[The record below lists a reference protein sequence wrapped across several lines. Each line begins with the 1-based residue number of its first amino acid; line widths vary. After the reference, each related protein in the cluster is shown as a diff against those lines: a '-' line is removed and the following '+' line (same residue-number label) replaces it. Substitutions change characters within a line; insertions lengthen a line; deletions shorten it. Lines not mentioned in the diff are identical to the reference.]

1 AWPLSAA
8 RRTVVGLDRRY
19 KETLEE
25 LFEGENMLDETTR
38 RGFFKTTAAAG
49 AASGMLVATPEL
61 SANETNVYTRLGV
74 RPVINAAGVLTY
86 LGGSLMPPEVV
97 RAMEEASKHFV
108 QIPELQKKV

>member
-1 AWPLSAA
+1 
-8 RRTVVGLDRRY
+8 
-19 KETLEE
+19 
-25 LFEGENMLDETTR
+25 MLDETTR

-61 SANETNVYTRLGV
+61 FANEANVYTRLGV

-97 RAMEEASKHFV
+97 RASTASLSICKRLNSPH
-108 QIPELQKKV
+108 LKKSPGMLKLRFRQCGAT